1 MARPPRSRSRSIA
14 SRHPGRPAGDAPRK
28 APPTP
33 LDVAARVLSRGS
45 RTEAELAAR
54 LARIG
59 YSAGKVAETIA
70 RCRELGYVNDAAVAM
85 DRARSLRARGA
96 GSLRIAAELA
106 ARGVPEL
113 LIGAALEESLD
124 GEREARWAERALA
137 RQRIDVRDP
146 HARARAWRLLAS
158 RGFPEDV
165 VADVV
170 PDGDP

>member
-14 SRHPGRPAGDAPRK
+14 SSRQGRPAGDAPRK

-33 LDVAARVLSRGS
+33 LDVAARVLARGS

-70 RCRELGYVNDAAVAM
+70 RCRELRYVDDAAVAM
-85 DRARSLRARGA
+85 DRARTLRARGA
-96 GSLRIAAELA
+96 GSLRIATELE

-113 LIGAALEESLD
+113 LVAAAVEESLA
-124 GEREARWAERALA
+124 GEREAEWARRALVRA
-137 RQRIDVRDP
+137 RIDVEDP
-146 HARARAWRLLAS
+146 RARGRAWRLLAS

-170 PDGDP
+170 PDGE

>member
-14 SRHPGRPAGDAPRK
+14 SRRQGRPAGDAPRK

-54 LARIG
+54 LERMG

-70 RCRELGYVNDAAVAM
+70 RCRELRYVDDAAVAM
-85 DRARSLRARGA
+85 DRARALRARGA
-96 GSLRIAAELA
+96 GSLRIATELE
-106 ARGVPEL
+106 ARGVPEVL
-113 LIGAALEESLD
+113 VAAAVEESLA
-124 GEREARWAERALA
+124 GEGEVAWAERALA

-146 HARARAWRLLAS
+146 HARARAWRLLAA

-165 VADVV
+165 IADVV
-170 PDGDP
+170 PDGE